1 MPSAW
6 TPVLLIMLLVIYGLI
21 SFVLTKRKFTH
32 LPGPSPWPLIGNYLD
47 IHKHTSGGFT
57 IQDVLL
63 KWAIQYGSI
72 YKIWIGNKPW
82 IIVSDPDLVKEVLTG
97 NKFPKDP
104 NYYTPISQLHGQRF
118 AGQGSAIQVNPDR
131 HKQQLSIVLPAFH
144 KKYLH
149 RICPLIQKAS
159 FRWID
164 QLREADDKKWHNVVA
179 SVDSLSVSII
189 CQIAF
194 GLETQILDDSST
206 TSTIQDDIK
215 ECFNGIAD
223 KLYNPMCNLHFKKI
237 ERRREAAKNLR
248 EIGAK
253 YITERYEK
261 IQRGETIPEDMFSF
275 VLKELHD
282 GGGVFTLEE
291 IIDEFI
297 VFLVAGTETI
307 ANLIKLFLMEITRH
321 PEVYKRLEEECDRV
335 LDNTTPETYYDDLN
349 KLVYFEQVLKEMLR
363 LYPIALATTRTTAKD
378 TQLGKHCCPKGSTI
392 MVCFYVN
399 HRHPRNF
406 ERPEEFDPDR
416 WAPGMPNPIPYTYT
430 PFSSGSRKCI
440 GKNLAIMEVK
450 IVLSN
455 LIHLFKING
464 HPDTEYNVTAT
475 LSLKPKS
482 DKILLQFQNRNRSQQ
497 S

>member
-1 MPSAW
+1 
-6 TPVLLIMLLVIYGLI
+6 
-21 SFVLTKRKFTH
+21 
-32 LPGPSPWPLIGNYLD
+32 
-47 IHKHTSGGFT
+47 
-57 IQDVLL
+57 
-63 KWAIQYGSI
+63 
-72 YKIWIGNKPW
+72 
-82 IIVSDPDLVKEVLTG
+82 
-97 NKFPKDP
+97 
-104 NYYTPISQLHGQRF
+104 
-118 AGQGSAIQVNPDR
+118 
-131 HKQQLSIVLPAFH
+131 
-144 KKYLH
+144 
-149 RICPLIQKAS
+149 
-159 FRWID
+159 
-164 QLREADDKKWHNVVA
+164 
-179 SVDSLSVSII
+179 
-189 CQIAF
+189 
-194 GLETQILDDSST
+194 
-206 TSTIQDDIK
+206 
-215 ECFNGIAD
+215 
-223 KLYNPMCNLHFKKI
+223 
-237 ERRREAAKNLR
+237 
-248 EIGAK
+248 
-253 YITERYEK
+253 
-261 IQRGETIPEDMFSF
+261 
-275 VLKELHD
+275 
-282 GGGVFTLEE
+282 LEE

-307 ANLIKLFLMEITRH
+307 ANLMKLFLMEITRH

-464 HPDTEYNVTAT
+464 HPDTDYNVTAT

-482 DKILLQFQNRNRSQQ
+482 DKILLQFQNRNRRTTSGQ